1 MLMGL
6 FAFRIMPSYV
16 RNMVKKREVLATV
29 VLLLPMS
36 RTMFAMESDGMAGI
50 EKWLRFW
57 ASCAP
62 IMIVLDF
69 PIIMYSIRWFVPW
82 WPELLILYT
91 LWLNSSLTRGS
102 NLIIEI
108 ATPLVARAMTHLNET
123 TGLTS
128 TLLRKSVR
136 QTLQIGVVVMRLR
149 SARAAQALQQVL
161 DNMSIPLV
169 MCTVFFFTPGLI
181 TIYGCD
187 MAGLVVP
194 FAYTI
199 DGLNKYHQ
207 FKAQLTNPARK
218 EARKEAEK
226 RHEGKLRNMLTYWLA
241 HAMIWSLSQELSKSG
256 LSWFPLWRHSQL
268 AGIYWLQVFGGARRI
283 TERMRS
289 IKESIV
295 QDHQQ
300 ALKAAISAD
309 LDASKAESELLNNT
323 KMSHDENKVQDEN
336 ERENKHTSTHEILA
350 DGKSTTI
357 PSKAEKIEIGISVDG
372 LRKRN
377 STPDSKKSATD
388 SEK

>member
-1 MLMGL
+1 
-6 FAFRIMPSYV
+6 
-16 RNMVKKREVLATV
+16 
-29 VLLLPMS
+29 
-36 RTMFAMESDGMAGI
+36 
-50 EKWLRFW
+50 
-57 ASCAP
+57 
-62 IMIVLDF
+62 
-69 PIIMYSIRWFVPW
+69 
-82 WPELLILYT
+82 
-91 LWLNSSLTRGS
+91 
-102 NLIIEI
+102 
-108 ATPLVARAMTHLNET
+108 
-123 TGLTS
+123 
-128 TLLRKSVR
+128 
-136 QTLQIGVVVMRLR
+136 MRLR